1 MRLWMT
7 PLAAGLLCGVAQ
19 AADICEPLR
28 ERIEAQVV
36 AAGATDYVVV
46 VLDIDT
52 PAPGKVVGTCA
63 RGERKI
69 VYAAGEEARQIRERV
84 AVSAPPP
91 VAAPPQAAA
100 PQPAVPKAV
109 APKAADVDPDMI
121 TECRDGSVVYG
132 NASCKP

>member
-1 MRLWMT
+1 MRLGMT
-7 PLAAGLLCGVAQ
+7 ALAAGLLGGAAQ

-63 RGERKI
+63 RGDRKI
-69 VYAAGEEARQIRERV
+69 VYASGEEARQIRERLAAMAPV
-84 AVSAPPP
+84 PAVIPAPVPVPVAPPKT
-91 VAAPPQAAA
+91 AA
-100 PQPAVPKAV
+100 
-109 APKAADVDPDMI
+109 VDPDMI

>member
-1 MRLWMT
+1 MKRVS
-7 PLAAGLLCGVAQ
+7 AALLVGLLCAAAQ

-28 ERIEAQVV
+28 ERIEAQV
-36 AAGATDYVVV
+36 AATGATDYVVV

-63 RGERKI
+63 RGDRKI
-69 VYAAGEEARQIRERV
+69 VYAAGDDARQIRERLAAMAPAP
-84 AVSAPPP
+84 AVTPVPAPVPVAPPRT
-91 VAAPPQAAA
+91 AA
-100 PQPAVPKAV
+100 
-109 APKAADVDPDMI
+109 VDPDMI